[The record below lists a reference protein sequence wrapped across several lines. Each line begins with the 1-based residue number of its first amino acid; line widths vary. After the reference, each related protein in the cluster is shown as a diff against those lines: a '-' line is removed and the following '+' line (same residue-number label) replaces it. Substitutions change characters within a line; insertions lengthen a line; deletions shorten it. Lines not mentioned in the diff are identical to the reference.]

1 MVPCSNVVDFR
12 GHFLYFTTGYR
23 HGFLVKYGY
32 HVQNTYITGWRGA
45 GENAK
50 RSPFTSSGC
59 SRWRGPPCLIIA
71 C

>member
-32 HVQNTYITGWRGA
+32 HVQRLTSLGG
-45 GENAK
+45 GEQVK
-50 RSPFTSSGC
+50 MQKGHHSQVLVVVG
-59 SRWRGPPCLIIA
+59 GVDHHV
-71 C
+71 